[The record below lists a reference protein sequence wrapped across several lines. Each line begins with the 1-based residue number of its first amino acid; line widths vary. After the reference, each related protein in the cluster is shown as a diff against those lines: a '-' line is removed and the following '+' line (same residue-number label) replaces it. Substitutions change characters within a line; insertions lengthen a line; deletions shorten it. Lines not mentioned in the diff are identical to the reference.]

1 MPVHFTCPHC
11 GTTSSV
17 ADQYA
22 GQSGP
27 CIRCGK
33 TVTVPGPDGGA
44 SPFCGA
50 GAPPKRGLGTGVIIL
65 IVLGAS
71 LPVVLVCG
79 GILMALLLPAVQAAR
94 EAARRMQCSN
104 NLRQIGLAL
113 HSYEAA
119 NHCFPPAFIP
129 DEDGRPMHSW
139 RVLILP
145 YLDQEALY
153 REYRF
158 DEPWDSPHNS
168 ALASRMPSVYRC
180 PSESESDGLDTSYAM
195 IVGPHAF
202 SDGPT
207 PRKRDDIKDGASNT
221 IMVAEASGAGI
232 NWLEPRDLDTDTMTF
247 QIRSASDPREPGSSD
262 ISSSHPG
269 VANVVFC
276 VGSVQSL
283 SITLDSET
291 LKAMTT
297 IDGGENEDIPDF

>member
-1 MPVHFTCPHC
+1 MPIHFTCPHC
-11 GTTSSV
+11 GTTTNV

-27 CIRCGK
+27 CIRCSK
-33 TVTVPGPDGGA
+33 TITVPGPDGAA
-44 SPFCGA
+44 SSFSGT
-50 GAPPKRGLGTGVIIL
+50 GAPPKRGLGTGTIIL

-79 GILMALLLPAVQAAR
+79 GILAGLLVPAVQAAR
-94 EAARRMQCSN
+94 EAARRVQCTN
-104 NLRQIGLAL
+104 NLKQIGLAL
-113 HSYEAA
+113 HNYEAA

-129 DEDGRPMHSW
+129 DENGKPMHSW

-145 YLDQEALY
+145 YIEEQALY

-168 ALASRMPSVYRC
+168 ALAARMPSIYHC
-180 PSESESDGLDTSYAM
+180 PSEGETDGIETSYAM

-207 PRKRDDIKDGASNT
+207 LRKMADITDGLSNT

-232 NWLEPRDLDTDTMTF
+232 NWLEPRDLDVERMTF
-247 QIRSASDPREPGSSD
+247 QMRSTNDPQEPNSSD

-269 VANVVFC
+269 VANVVLGD
-276 VGSVQSL
+276 GSVRSL
-283 SITLDSET
+283 SDTLDTEA

-297 IDGGENEDIPDF
+297 IDGGEYEKMPDF